1 MGLRALT
8 SGITVALAV
17 TFGLTAAGPFGVQ
30 EQESEGDQP
39 AGDDRALRR
48 LPVFGALDADD
59 DGEISAGEID
69 AAAESLASLDD
80 DGDGSLSGDELRPRR
95 EPIGGPARTP
105 PEATAA
111 FMTFDADED
120 GVLDTAELPSQ
131 FLSLLARADAD
142 GDGAAGEAE
151 ILALLTAEAEPPPE
165 TEPEPETDED
175 EEEESAEAG
184 GGGEPAR
191 PRIPLMA
198 ALDADG
204 DGTVSAAEVASAP
217 RSLRSLDADGDGRL
231 AQEELRPPADGESE
245 GDGGAER
252 GGALR

>member
-8 SGITVALAV
+8 SGIAVALAV

-30 EQESEGDQP
+30 EQESEGGQP
-39 AGDDRALRR
+39 EDGDRALRG
-48 LPVFGALDADD
+48 LPVFGALDTDD

-69 AAAESLASLDD
+69 AAAEALASLDD
-80 DGDGSLSGDELRPRR
+80 DGDGALAGDELRPRR

-131 FLSLLARADAD
+131 LLSLLARADAD

-151 ILALLTAEAEPPPE
+151 ILALLTAEAEPA
-165 TEPEPETDED
+165 PEPETDD
-175 EEEESAEAG
+175 DEEESAEAG
-184 GGGEPAR
+184 GDGEPAR

-204 DGTVSAAEVASAP
+204 DGSVSAAEIASAP
-217 RSLRSLDADGDGRL
+217 RSLRALDADGDGRL

-245 GDGGAER
+245 GAGGPE
-252 GGALR
+252 

>member
-1 MGLRALT
+1 MGLRTLT
-8 SGITVALAV
+8 SGIAVAAV
-17 TFGLTAAGPFGVQ
+17 VTLGLTAAGPFGVQ
-30 EQESEGDQP
+30 EQESEGGRPED
-39 AGDDRALRR
+39 GDRALRR
-48 LPVFGALDADD
+48 LPVFGALDTDD
-59 DGEISAGEID
+59 DGGISAGEID

-80 DGDGSLSGDELRPRR
+80 DGDGALAGDELRPRR

-120 GVLDTAELPSQ
+120 GVLDAAELPSQ

-151 ILALLTAEAEPPPE
+151 ILALLTAEAEPA
-165 TEPEPETDED
+165 PEPETDD
-175 EEEESAEAG
+175 DQEESVEAG
-184 GGGEPAR
+184 GDGEPAR

-198 ALDADG
+198 VLDADG
-204 DGTVSAAEVASAP
+204 DGTVSAAEIASAP
-217 RSLRSLDADGDGRL
+217 RSLRALDTDGDGRL

-245 GDGGAER
+245 GDGGPE
-252 GGALR
+252 

>member
-8 SGITVALAV
+8 SGIAVALAM

-30 EQESEGDQP
+30 EQESESDQP
-39 AGDDRALRR
+39 EDGDRALRR

-80 DGDGSLSGDELRPRR
+80 DGDGALAGDELRPRR

-142 GDGAAGEAE
+142 GDGAVSEAE

-165 TEPEPETDED
+165 PETDD
-175 EEEESAEAG
+175 DEEESAAAG
-184 GGGEPAR
+184 GDGEPAR

-204 DGTVSAAEVASAP
+204 DGTVSAAEIASAP
-217 RSLRSLDADGDGRL
+217 RSLRALDADGDGRL
-231 AQEELRPPADGESE
+231 VQEELRPPADGESD
-245 GDGGAER
+245 GDGGAE
-252 GGALR
+252 